1 MGLKKTKT
9 SAITYLLMLTDGE
22 LGKINNSLFITKWI
36 FNLIQPFSNKSS
48 DPLCFTAKFCHI

>member
-22 LGKINNSLFITKWI
+22 LGKINNSLFITK
-36 FNLIQPFSNKSS
+36 
-48 DPLCFTAKFCHI
+48 